1 MGCMSK
7 NRPAGYM
14 PILDICH
21 KHTRFSIAL
30 SSKLSQE
37 PPLVVSCART
47 EIYGG
52 LFA

>member
-1 MGCMSK
+1 
-7 NRPAGYM
+7 M

-21 KHTRFSIAL
+21 KHTRVSIAL